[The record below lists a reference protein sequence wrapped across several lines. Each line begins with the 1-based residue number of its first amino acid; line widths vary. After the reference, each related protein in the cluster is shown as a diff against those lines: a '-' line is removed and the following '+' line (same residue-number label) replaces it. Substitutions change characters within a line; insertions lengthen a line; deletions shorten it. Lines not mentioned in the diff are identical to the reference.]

1 MTDEELLEVAL
12 AEFRKKRMHTNGSW
26 DQQRAAMT
34 AAVQA
39 VRQAQWDEFESIALA
54 FYPDAVFELAEE
66 IFKP

>member
-12 AEFRKKRMHTNGSW
+12 AKFRKAPKATW
-26 DQQRAAMT
+26 EQQRAAM
-34 AAVQA
+34 AAVVQA

-54 FYPDAVFELAEE
+54 YYPDTVLELAEE

>member
-12 AEFRKKRMHTNGSW
+12 AEFRKAPKATW
-26 DQQRAAMT
+26 QQQRAAM
-34 AAVQA
+34 AAVVQA

-54 FYPDAVFELAEE
+54 YYPDTVLELAEE

>member
-1 MTDEELLEVAL
+1 MTDEELLEIAL
-12 AEFRKKRMHTNGSW
+12 AEFRKKRIHTNGSW

-39 VRQAQWDEFESIALA
+39 VRQAQWDEFEHDAEIHALVDM
-54 FYPDAVFELAEE
+54 YDLAEE